1 MKQLYTPWGE
11 NLSQENIL
19 QEYPR
24 PALVRDSYINLN
36 GLWDYAFTKDRERPS
51 RFDGTILV
59 PFSPET
65 ILSGVNRQ
73 LQPEEFL
80 WYRRTIPLDHHK
92 LAAGMGLHLH
102 FGAVDQSVEVYL
114 DGVQIV
120 RHHGGYLPFYLDI
133 TSQAT
138 LAEKNCLELTLCV
151 KDVSDTSYYARGK
164 QKLHRG
170 GMYYTAQSGIWQTVW
185 MEYVPKEYVSSV
197 HTITNID
204 EGNISFEINM
214 ERVDSIDRQFDA
226 ISVPFSLDILPPT
239 MTDAPMAVPVD
250 VLDSMTLHPAL
261 CSKTDM
267 LTITDAALCYR
278 VQINLSPE
286 QQSLWTPDT
295 PYLYPYRLR
304 IGEDYVAG
312 YFAMR
317 SFTKEQD
324 EEGIYR
330 ICLNHKPIFMRGVL
344 DQGYWPEGLM
354 TPPRD
359 EAFVFDI
366 KEMKKLGYNM
376 IRKHI
381 KIEPQRFYYH
391 CDRLGMIVWQD
402 MVNGGESYK
411 DWYVTY
417 MATAKSLLGIKSRDT
432 NAKLLSRLNAEGKVE
447 WETEMLSTIELLKEH
462 PCISTWVIFNE
473 GWGQF
478 ETNRMVSLAR
488 EADSTRLIDA
498 TSGWYDQGCGD
509 MNSFHNYFFKM
520 KIPKDSYDNTRVAVL
535 SEFGGY
541 SLAIENH
548 CTDDGL
554 YGYGTYKTKEELQ
567 KAFEKREAQVQA
579 LIPQGLCA
587 SVYTQVSDIEDEV
600 NGIFTYDRKVQKIH

>member
-24 PALVRDSYINLN
+24 PALVRGSYVNLN
-36 GLWDYAFTKDRERPS
+36 GLWDYGFTQEPTVPS
-51 RFDGTILV
+51 QYDGKILV
-59 PFSPET
+59 PFSPEAV
-65 ILSGVNRQ
+65 LSGVNRQ
-73 LQPEEFL
+73 LQPEEYL
-80 WYRRTIPLDHHK
+80 WYRRQIPLEQDK
-92 LAAGMGLHLH
+92 LEAGMGLHLH
-102 FGAVDQSVEVYL
+102 FGAVDQSVNVYL
-114 DGVQIV
+114 NGEKVGE
-120 RHHGGYLPFYLDI
+120 HHGGYLPFYLDI
-133 TSQAT
+133 TSPASS
-138 LAEKNCLELTLCV
+138 AKENRLELTLCV

-197 HTITNID
+197 QTVSHVD
-204 EGNISFEINM
+204 EGNISFKINM
-214 ERVDSIDRQFDA
+214 ERVVSIDRQFDT
-226 ISVPFSLDILPPT
+226 ISVPFSLDVLPPT
-239 MTDAPMAVPVD
+239 IEDKPMITPGDTLDTMALSVP
-250 VLDSMTLHPAL
+250 L
-261 CSKTDM
+261 CSKTDV
-267 LTITDAALCYR
+267 LTITGSSLCYDAE
-278 VQINLSPE
+278 VSLSEE
-286 QQSLWTPDT
+286 QLSLWTPET

-304 IGEDYVAG
+304 VGDDYIAG

-317 SFTKEQD
+317 TFTREKD
-324 EEGIYR
+324 GDGIYR
-330 ICLNHKPIFMRGVL
+330 ICLNHQPVFMRGVL

-376 IRKHI
+376 MRKHI

-417 MATAKSLLGIKSRDT
+417 MATAKSLLGLKSRDT
-432 NAKLLSRLNAEGKVE
+432 NARLLARRNADGKKE

-462 PCISTWVIFNE
+462 PCICTWVIFNE

-478 ETNRMVSLAR
+478 DTKRLVTLAK
-488 EADSTRLIDA
+488 EADATRLIDA

-520 KIPKDSYDNTRVAVL
+520 KIPKDTYDSTRVAVL

-541 SLAIENH
+541 SLAIEGH

-554 YGYGTYKTKEELQ
+554 YGYGTYKTSEELQ
-567 KAFEKREAQVQA
+567 KAFEKREAQVKA

-600 NGIFTYDRKVQKIH
+600 NGIFTYDRKVRKIH